1 MHVHSSRWRW
11 SVIQRYAKTAGVLLL
26 LTIAAGFFGELY
38 VPSKLVS
45 REAATTAAN
54 ITAHE
59 VLFRFGFAAYLVEAC
74 CDIALALLFYVLLK
88 PVSQFLAL
96 LSAFF
101 GLVSTATFALT
112 QLLYFVAL
120 PIQRGLQS
128 FTPDQVASAA
138 QMAVKLYGLGSG
150 VFMVFYGIATLVR
163 GYLMYRSTYFPRM
176 VGGLLALAGLAFIV
190 KSFTLVL
197 APAYAS
203 DFLLAPVFIATV
215 ILTGWLLIK
224 GVDIAKWEEVT
235 RDNRIQNALST

>member
-1 MHVHSSRWRW
+1 M
-11 SVIQRYAKTAGVLLL
+11 IQRYAKTAGVLLL

-45 REAATTAAN
+45 HEAATTVAN

-59 VLFRFGFAAYLVEAC
+59 LLFRSGFAAYLVEAC

-88 PVSQFLAL
+88 PVNNHLAL

-112 QLLYFVAL
+112 QLTYFGAL
-120 PIQRGLQS
+120 PIQRHLQS
-128 FTPDQVASAA
+128 FTPEQVASVA
-138 QMAVKLYGLGSG
+138 QMSVKLYGLGSG
-150 VFMVFYGIATLVR
+150 VFMVFYGIATLLR
-163 GYLMYRSTYFPRM
+163 GYLMYRSTYLPRI
-176 VGGLLALAGLAFIV
+176 VGGLLVLAGIAFII

-203 DFLLAPVFIATV
+203 DVLLAPVFVATV
-215 ILTGWLLIK
+215 ILTGWLLVK
-224 GVDIAKWEEVT
+224 GVDVAKWEAMARGNNVA
-235 RDNRIQNALST
+235 NRF